1 MTGLI
6 IRYSLHDP
14 LAIPSFPHLSAA
26 AALALTAFACGEL
39 PTEPPAPAPPGSF
52 TALHVEGNRI
62 VDADGADRILR
73 GVAVVD
79 PLAGRASRYRPNP
92 SEREIE
98 TLAVEWNAGI
108 VRVPMH
114 PDLMSH
120 NPGYLRAH
128 VDPLVEW
135 AGERELYL
143 LLGYHAHGNPLT
155 GEVEDTPWGSNPPWN
170 GNPYNPDLGLALAFN
185 AEIAARYRDR
195 PWVLYSVFNEP
206 AYISWRDWRPVAEQ
220 LVDTVRDQH
229 PEALILVS
237 GVDFASELDGVL
249 SDPVR
254 RDGIVYEIHP
264 YPWVGE
270 SWKKVV
276 SELAATFPVFL
287 GEWGFG
293 AGHPAS
299 MRRYGESLVRY
310 CEELG
315 LGWTAWIWDH
325 SWTPSM
331 FTSWRR
337 TRLTPFGALVKRA
350 LAPAE
355 PLSFH
360 SAGEG

>member
-1 MTGLI
+1 MTRSYLI
-6 IRYSLHDP
+6 PKRKQVTFFAATEVRFKYKVLRPTS
-14 LAIPSFPHLSAA
+14 IPSFPRLSAT
-26 AALALTAFACGEL
+26 AALALAAFACGEL

-206 AYISWRDWRPVAEQ
+206 AYISWSEWRPVAEQ
-220 LVDTVRDQH
+220 LVDAVRDQH

-299 MRRYGESLVRY
+299 MRRYGNPWSA
-310 CEELG
+310 
-315 LGWTAWIWDH
+315 TAR
-325 SWTPSM
+325 SW
-331 FTSWRR
+331 
-337 TRLTPFGALVKRA
+337 G
-350 LAPAE
+350 
-355 PLSFH
+355 
-360 SAGEG
+360 SAGRPGSGTTPGPRACSPPGDAPGSHRSEPW